1 MIAVQDFLN
10 RILSYYAGSFDITRP
25 CTLGGREYAALA
37 AMHAHEEQ
45 YVRIV
50 GTQLWAAESHEYT
63 LFETWA
69 AAAPTAADVARLTD
83 TIQNEMEPLYVRRGE
98 PLPPADHQYTW
109 LTVVLL
115 SEKAPGAD
123 VIEAVKKARFTRF
136 YRFYLRGYSEGRVL
150 LVDLENRRL
159 YTNRAGRGLKKL
171 YQLAFDNI
179 AKAEKKR
186 AEQQAKA

>member
-1 MIAVQDFLN
+1 MFNGI
-10 RILSYYAGSFDITRP
+10 
-25 CTLGGREYAALA
+25 
-37 AMHAHEEQ
+37 
-45 YVRIV
+45 
-50 GTQLWAAESHEYT
+50 AESLT
-63 LFETWA
+63 N
-69 AAAPTAADVARLTD
+69 ARHILHVLRVVGKAW
-83 TIQNEMEPLYVRRGE
+83 NEHKSHPDLLARRGE